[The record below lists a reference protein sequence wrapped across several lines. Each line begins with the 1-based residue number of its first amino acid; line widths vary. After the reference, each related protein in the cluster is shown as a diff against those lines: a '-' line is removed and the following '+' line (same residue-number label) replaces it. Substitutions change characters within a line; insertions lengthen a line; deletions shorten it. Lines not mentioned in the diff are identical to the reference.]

1 MKRLLLLGVAAAL
14 CMPLAVGCD
23 RKAEVK
29 RETTVTGPGGETT
42 TTTTQKVES
51 SGENPPASEGQ
62 RVPPQ

>member
-1 MKRLLLLGVAAAL
+1 
-14 CMPLAVGCD
+14 MPLAIGCD

-51 SGENPPASEGQ
+51 SGENPPAAEGQ

>member
-1 MKRLLLLGVAAAL
+1 MKRFLVWGIAAAL

-29 RETTVTGPGGETT
+29 RETTVTGPDGQTT

-51 SGENPPASEGQ
+51 SGDNPPAAEGQ